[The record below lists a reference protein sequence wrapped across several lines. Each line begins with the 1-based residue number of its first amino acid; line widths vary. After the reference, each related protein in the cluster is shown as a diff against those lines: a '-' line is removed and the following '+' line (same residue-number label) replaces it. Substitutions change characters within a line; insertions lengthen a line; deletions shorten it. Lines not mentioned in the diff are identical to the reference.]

1 MQKILFICILF
12 LLVPQ
17 PAKAQSDPFTDAA
30 KKMQKENGKA
40 VRKGPPEDDP
50 SERKGDA
57 ARPIAGGPKQ
67 PQPKR
72 PVNPNEPGGAQNKP

>member
-1 MQKILFICILF
+1 MQKFLFVCILF
-12 LLVPQ
+12 LLLPQ

-30 KKMQKENGKA
+30 RKMQKENEKA

-50 SERKGDA
+50 SGKTGDA
-57 ARPIAGGPKQ
+57 SGSPAGGPKQ

-72 PVNPNEPGGAQNKP
+72 PVNPNAPGGAQNKP